1 MNSLSQK
8 EINGQLFHLSKEAV
22 RTLVLES
29 KCGLVSS
36 IKPYKKL
43 SSSIDVTTNG
53 NFSPLLCM
61 YKKSS
66 PNYIHSKNSNGFD
79 EDTFRK
85 EICPT
90 TNALMTLSI
99 LELIDY
105 YNNFKEIDSKFYSLS
120 EVYRKLSND
129 QLDFYSINLRN
140 SEGVFVDKKNLLES
154 NHKGFNLIDKNKK
167 FKFSDQAFMMI
178 SYYLYSEKFPQEEIS
193 EKYKK
198 FSLDILE
205 MFLNFKEKIYE
216 CSFEE
221 ICKTLLAINIFYNSY
236 QDSNTQALI
245 VDLTDFLIN
254 KFDEKDYYVDSLDFT
269 SLFVINLVLS
279 YKHTKMI
286 SFHEKSKEIINKLST
301 LYDEDK
307 EIFLKLSGKKD
318 IKYSCLDINFYFI
331 AFMIFSKENNCYND
345 YKNMISSLYRK
356 YYINSG
362 LVPSWPDAPTLD
374 DCERYRGLTLNS
386 SDMLD
391 ESYFR
396 MPNLA
401 SPSSC
406 GVAPIFNK
414 AITYSKKKD
423 TFSINSS
430 SFDSYRNMFSFYLFI
445 LLFKDDFISETSL
458 NKVTVSNLDNILQPI
473 TDARLASNDNI
484 YEGISEAIEES
495 SIPSDYGKNYNNI
508 VRIESLDSIDS
519 NAKEKP
525 LDIVNS
531 HIFNSLPNISN
542 DIPLKESMELTYENV
557 NSISKEERETKTE
570 TEID

>member
-1 MNSLSQK
+1 LRYIGPFFRMNSLSQK

-43 SSSIDVTTNG
+43 SSSIDVTTIG

-66 PNYIHSKNSNGFD
+66 PNYIHNKNSNGFD

-90 TNALMTLSI
+90 TNAIMTLCI
-99 LELIDY
+99 LELTDY
-105 YNNFKEIDSKFYSLS
+105 YDSFKEIDAKFYSLS

-129 QLDFYSINLRN
+129 QLNFYSSNLRN
-140 SEGVFVDKKNLLES
+140 AEGVFIDKKNLLE
-154 NHKGFNLIDKNKK
+154 NNYKGFNLVDKSKK
-167 FKFSDQAFMMI
+167 FKFSDQAFMMV
-178 SYYLYSEKFPQEEIS
+178 SYYLYSEKFPDEEIS
-193 EKYKK
+193 QVYKK

-205 MFLNFKEKIYE
+205 MFLDFKEKIYE

-221 ICKTLLAINIFYNSY
+221 ICKTLLAINIFYSCS
-236 QDSNTQALI
+236 QDTKTQALI
-245 VDLTDFLIN
+245 IDLTDFLIN

-286 SFHEKSKEIINKLST
+286 TFNEKSKEILSKLAT

-318 IKYSCLDINFYFI
+318 IKYSCLDINFYFL
-331 AFMIFSKENNCYND
+331 AFMMFSKENNCYND

-386 SDMLD
+386 TDMLD

-396 MPNLA
+396 MPNLS
-401 SPSSC
+401 SPNSC

-414 AITYSKKKD
+414 TITYSKKKD
-423 TFSINSS
+423 SFDINSS

-458 NKVTVSNLDNILQPI
+458 NTKIVSNLDSSIQLYDDTTRDINI
-473 TDARLASNDNI
+473 SKK
-484 YEGISEAIEES
+484 IEEPP
-495 SIPSDYGKNYNNI
+495 IPSDYGKNYSQTINSS
-508 VRIESLDSIDS
+508 SLDLNNDTVTLPSID
-519 NAKEKP
+519 K
-525 LDIVNS
+525 I
-531 HIFNSLPNISN
+531 
-542 DIPLKESMELTYENV
+542 ENK
-557 NSISKEERETKTE
+557 IE
-570 TEID
+570 TEEKHKSN

>member
-8 EINGQLFHLSKEAV
+8 EITGQLFHLSKEAV

-43 SSSIDVTTNG
+43 SSSIDVTTIG

-66 PNYIHSKNSNGFD
+66 PNYIHNKNSNGFD

-90 TNALMTLSI
+90 TNAIMTLCI
-99 LELIDY
+99 LELTDY
-105 YNNFKEIDSKFYSLS
+105 YDSFKEIDAKFYSLS

-129 QLDFYSINLRN
+129 QLNFYSSNLRN
-140 SEGVFVDKKNLLES
+140 AEGVFIDKKNLLE
-154 NHKGFNLIDKNKK
+154 NNYKGFNLVDKSKK
-167 FKFSDQAFMMI
+167 FKFSDQAFMMV
-178 SYYLYSEKFPQEEIS
+178 SYYLYSEKFPDEEIS
-193 EKYKK
+193 QVYKK

-205 MFLNFKEKIYE
+205 MFLDFKEKIYE

-221 ICKTLLAINIFYNSY
+221 ICKTLLAINIFYSCS
-236 QDSNTQALI
+236 QDTKTQALI
-245 VDLTDFLIN
+245 IDLTDFLIN

-286 SFHEKSKEIINKLST
+286 TFNEKSKEILSKLAT

-318 IKYSCLDINFYFI
+318 IKYSCLDINFYFL

-386 SDMLD
+386 TDMLD

-396 MPNLA
+396 MPNLS
-401 SPSSC
+401 SPNSC

-414 AITYSKKKD
+414 TITYSKKKD
-423 TFSINSS
+423 SFDINSS

-458 NKVTVSNLDNILQPI
+458 NTKTVSNLDSSIQL
-473 TDARLASNDNI
+473 SNDTTRDINI
-484 YEGISEAIEES
+484 PKKIEEPP
-495 SIPSDYGKNYNNI
+495 IPSDYGKNYSQTINSS
-508 VRIESLDSIDS
+508 SLDLNNDTVTLPSIDT
-519 NAKEKP
+519 
-525 LDIVNS
+525 I
-531 HIFNSLPNISN
+531 
-542 DIPLKESMELTYENV
+542 ENK
-557 NSISKEERETKTE
+557 IE
-570 TEID
+570 TEEKHKSN

>member
-36 IKPYKKL
+36 LKPYKKL
-43 SSSIDVTTNG
+43 SSSFDVTTIG

-66 PNYIHSKNSNGFD
+66 PNYIHNKNSNGFD

-90 TNALMTLSI
+90 TNALMTLCI
-99 LELIDY
+99 LELTDY
-105 YNNFKEIDSKFYSLS
+105 YDSFKEIDSKFYSFS
-120 EVYRKLSND
+120 ETYRKLSMD
-129 QLDFYSINLRN
+129 QLKFYSVNLRN
-140 SEGVFVDKKNLLES
+140 PEGVFIDKKNLLEN
-154 NHKGFNLIDKNKK
+154 NHKGFNLVDKSKK
-167 FKFSDQAFMMI
+167 FKFSDQAFMMV
-178 SYYLYSEKFPQEEIS
+178 SYYLYSKKFPEEEIS
-193 EKYKK
+193 EEYKK
-198 FSLDILE
+198 FSLDILD
-205 MFLNFKEKIYE
+205 MFLDFKEKIYE

-221 ICKTLLAINIFYNSY
+221 ICKTLLAINLFYKYSEDNK
-236 QDSNTQALI
+236 TQELI

-269 SLFVINLVLS
+269 SLFVVNLILS

-286 SFHEKSKEIINKLST
+286 SFSEKSKEIIDKLFN

-318 IKYSCLDINFYFI
+318 IKYSCLDVNFYFI
-331 AFMIFSKENNCYND
+331 AFMMFSNENNCYNE

-356 YYINSG
+356 YYVNSG
-362 LVPSWPDAPTLD
+362 LIPSWPDAPTLD

-386 SDMLD
+386 ADMLD

-396 MPNLA
+396 MPTLS
-401 SPSSC
+401 SPNSC

-414 AITYSKKKD
+414 TISYSKKKD
-423 TFSINSS
+423 SFDTRSS
-430 SFDSYRNMFSFYLFI
+430 SFDSYKNMFSFYLFI
-445 LLFKDDFISETSL
+445 LLFKDSFIEDTSL
-458 NKVTVSNLDNILQPI
+458 RPSTTSNLDDTIKSINYSDNNDTNPINDVVNNTDSDNCDIPVSSERNPSKDYDEIIAELSNLGNVSDEDNSNISNNNLKRQINI
-473 TDARLASNDNI
+473 T
-484 YEGISEAIEES
+484 
-495 SIPSDYGKNYNNI
+495 SD
-508 VRIESLDSIDS
+508 SSIDS
-519 NAKEKP
+519 SMDSSI
-525 LDIVNS
+525 DISTNKS
-531 HIFNSLPNISN
+531 
-542 DIPLKESMELTYENV
+542 
-557 NSISKEERETKTE
+557 SKE
-570 TEID
+570 

>member
-43 SSSIDVTTNG
+43 SPSIDVTTIG
-53 NFSPLLCM
+53 NFSPLLCI

-66 PNYIHSKNSNGFD
+66 PNYIHNKNSNGFD

-90 TNALMTLSI
+90 TNALMTLCI

-105 YNNFKEIDSKFYSLS
+105 YDSFKEIDSKFYCLS
-120 EVYRKLSND
+120 QVYRHLSKD
-129 QLDFYSINLRN
+129 QLKFYSVNLRN
-140 SEGVFVDKKNLLES
+140 PEGVFIDKKNLLE
-154 NHKGFNLIDKNKK
+154 NNYKGFNLVDKSKK
-167 FKFSDQAFMMI
+167 FKFSDQAFMMV
-178 SYYLYSEKFPQEEIS
+178 SYYLYSKKFPDEDIAEE
-193 EKYKK
+193 YNK
-198 FSLDILE
+198 FSLEILE
-205 MFLNFKEKIYE
+205 MFLDFKEKIYE

-221 ICKTLLAINIFYNSY
+221 ICKTLLAVNLFYKYSK
-236 QDSNTQALI
+236 DSKIQTLI
-245 VDLTDFLIN
+245 IDLTDFLIN

-286 SFHEKSKEIINKLST
+286 SFNEKSKEIITKLTT

-318 IKYSCLDINFYFI
+318 IKYSCLDINFYFLSFI
-331 AFMIFSKENNCYND
+331 IFSNENNCYND

-356 YYINSG
+356 YYIGSG

-386 SDMLD
+386 TDMLD

-396 MPNLA
+396 MPNFS
-401 SPSSC
+401 SPNSS

-414 AITYSKKKD
+414 TITYSRKKNSFD
-423 TFSINSS
+423 INSS

-445 LLFKDDFISETSL
+445 LLFKDNFISETSL
-458 NKVTVSNLDNILQPI
+458 GIVDNSVLDCNIESSPPNPMDI
-473 TDARLASNDNI
+473 DIA
-484 YEGISEAIEES
+484 EIEVS
-495 SIPSDYGKNYNNI
+495 SIPSDHGIDYEKT
-508 VRIESLDSIDS
+508 VQTPSLATNDYID
-519 NAKEKP
+519 NT
-525 LDIVNS
+525 VNS
-531 HIFNSLPNISN
+531 PST
-542 DIPLKESMELTYENV
+542 DAT
-557 NSISKEERETKTE
+557 ETKS
-570 TEID
+570 

>member
-29 KCGLVSS
+29 RCGLVSS
-36 IKPYKKL
+36 IKQYKKL
-43 SSSIDVTTNG
+43 SSSIDVTTIG

-66 PNYIHSKNSNGFD
+66 PNYIHNKNSNGFD
-79 EDTFRK
+79 EDTFRR

-90 TNALMTLSI
+90 TNAIMTSCI

-105 YNNFKEIDSKFYSLS
+105 YDSFKEIDSKFYSTS
-120 EVYRKLSND
+120 EIYRKLSRD
-129 QLDFYSINLRN
+129 QLKFYSVNLRN
-140 SEGVFVDKKNLLES
+140 PEGVFIDKKNILENNYKS
-154 NHKGFNLIDKNKK
+154 FNLVDKSKK
-167 FKFSDQAFMMI
+167 FKFSDQAFMMV
-178 SYYLYSEKFPQEEIS
+178 SYYLYSKKFPDEEIS
-193 EKYKK
+193 EEYNK
-198 FSLDILE
+198 FSLEILE

-221 ICKTLLAINIFYNSY
+221 ICKTLLAINIFYKYSK
-236 QDSNTQALI
+236 DIKSKELI

-269 SLFVINLVLS
+269 SLLVINLVLS
-279 YKHTKMI
+279 YKHTNMI
-286 SFHEKSKEIINKLST
+286 SFNEKSKEIINKLST

-318 IKYSCLDINFYFI
+318 IKYTCLDINFYFL
-331 AFMIFSKENNCYND
+331 AFMMFSTENNCYTD

-356 YYINSG
+356 YYISSG
-362 LVPSWPDAPTLD
+362 LIPSWPDAPTLD
-374 DCERYRGLTLNS
+374 DCERYKGLTLNS

-401 SPSSC
+401 SPNSS

-414 AITYSKKKD
+414 TITYSKKKD
-423 TFSINSS
+423 AFDVNSS

-445 LLFKDDFISETSL
+445 LLFKDDFISEISL
-458 NKVTVSNLDNILQPI
+458 NNIPSTTINHSSIRTKPFNIELSDTDNSDTDTNTECINSVNQIDEPSTQSDYDQRIQSSTVNLNSTPSIIDDTIKLNSPKELDNI
-473 TDARLASNDNI
+473 
-484 YEGISEAIEES
+484 E
-495 SIPSDYGKNYNNI
+495 
-508 VRIESLDSIDS
+508 
-519 NAKEKP
+519 
-525 LDIVNS
+525 
-531 HIFNSLPNISN
+531 N
-542 DIPLKESMELTYENV
+542 DILLESN
-557 NSISKEERETKTE
+557 N
-570 TEID
+570 EI

>member
-1 MNSLSQK
+1 MRYIGPFFRMNSLSQK

-36 IKPYKKL
+36 IKSYKKL
-43 SSSIDVTTNG
+43 SPSIDVTTIG

-66 PNYIHSKNSNGFD
+66 PNYIHNKNSNGFD

-90 TNALMTLSI
+90 TNAMMTLCI

-105 YNNFKEIDSKFYSLS
+105 YDSFKDIDSNFYCLS
-120 EVYRKLSND
+120 EVYRKLSRD
-129 QLDFYSINLRN
+129 QLKFYSVNLRN
-140 SEGVFVDKKNLLES
+140 PEGVFIDKKNLLE
-154 NHKGFNLIDKNKK
+154 NNYKGFNLVDKSKK
-167 FKFSDQAFMMI
+167 FKFSDQAFMMV
-178 SYYLYSEKFPQEEIS
+178 SYYLYSKKFPDEDIAEE
-193 EKYKK
+193 YNK
-198 FSLDILE
+198 FSLEILE

-221 ICKTLLAINIFYNSY
+221 ICKTLLAINLFYKYSK
-236 QDSNTQALI
+236 DSKTQTLI
-245 VDLTDFLIN
+245 IDLTDFLIN

-286 SFHEKSKEIINKLST
+286 SFNEKSKEIINKLTT
-301 LYDEDK
+301 LYDEDT
-307 EIFLKLSGKKD
+307 EIFIKLSGKKD
-318 IKYSCLDINFYFI
+318 IKYSCLDVNFYFLSFI
-331 AFMIFSKENNCYND
+331 IFANENNCYND

-356 YYINSG
+356 YYIGSG

-386 SDMLD
+386 TDMLD

-396 MPNLA
+396 MPNFS
-401 SPSSC
+401 SPISS

-414 AITYSKKKD
+414 TITYSKKKNSFD
-423 TFSINSS
+423 INSS

-458 NKVTVSNLDNILQPI
+458 SILDNSSLDSNLQPTFNNPSNID
-473 TDARLASNDNI
+473 T
-484 YEGISEAIEES
+484 SEPELPY
-495 SIPSDYGKNYNNI
+495 IPSDCETGCEDTVEPPTLVI
-508 VRIESLDSIDS
+508 
-519 NAKEKP
+519 NASVY
-525 LDIVNS
+525 DTVN
-531 HIFNSLPNISN
+531 LPST
-542 DIPLKESMELTYENV
+542 DT
-557 NSISKEERETKTE
+557 TDTTDT
-570 TEID
+570 TEIKI